1 MKIHYHT
8 DCSFFAG
15 CENMLLSFFNSKLI
29 RENFSVS
36 FSYRYSKKYEM
47 GFNKRINPDF
57 KVYKLKFLNIHEFDL
72 LPIFIPFFLRRMIFF
87 INRILF
93 LYPIYFFEIFY
104 FIFFL
109 KKIKPDIIHIN
120 NGGYPGA
127 LSCRAIAF
135 SAKFLKIKKIIM
147 VINNIAVPYNS
158 FFRILEW
165 PIDFITVKCVSI
177 FISGSEI
184 AKNSIIKNI
193 GANSNN
199 CMSIHNGIKAIKN
212 TKSKIDILN
221 ELDSEQ
227 FGGITIGVVGL
238 LIPRKGHINF
248 LKAIAILCKE
258 VEHFS
263 ENVKVL
269 FLGDGH
275 LKEEL
280 LKFSHDNF
288 NNNFIYFLGNKDDIG
303 NYINALDILVLP
315 SIENEDF
322 PFVVLEAM
330 SFSKPVI
337 ASKVAGTIEQI
348 EHNFTGILVEPNRI
362 DELAKAI
369 IKLYLNIDDRI
380 FFGSNG
386 YKRYLSMFESEI
398 SIQKYYNLYNE

>member
-36 FSYRYSKKYEM
+36 FSYRYSQKYEM

-127 LSCRAIAF
+127 LSCRAIAL

-248 LKAIAILCKE
+248 LKALAIICKE

-362 DELAKAI
+362 DDLAKAI

>member
-1 MKIHYHT
+1 
-8 DCSFFAG
+8 
-15 CENMLLSFFNSKLI
+15 
-29 RENFSVS
+29 
-36 FSYRYSKKYEM
+36 
-47 GFNKRINPDF
+47 
-57 KVYKLKFLNIHEFDL
+57 
-72 LPIFIPFFLRRMIFF
+72 
-87 INRILF
+87 
-93 LYPIYFFEIFY
+93 
-104 FIFFL
+104 
-109 KKIKPDIIHIN
+109 
-120 NGGYPGA
+120 
-127 LSCRAIAF
+127 
-135 SAKFLKIKKIIM
+135 
-147 VINNIAVPYNS
+147 
-158 FFRILEW
+158 
-165 PIDFITVKCVSI
+165 
-177 FISGSEI
+177 
-184 AKNSIIKNI
+184 
-193 GANSNN
+193 
-199 CMSIHNGIKAIKN
+199 MSIHNGIKAIKN

-248 LKAIAILCKE
+248 LKALAIICKE

-362 DELAKAI
+362 DDLAKAI